1 MLDMLLN
8 RVEVQMAK
16 IDGALKKN
24 QPIVQITREDLRLL
38 RNANKETKQAVEKSC
53 YYGGY
58 HFFWILGLFLRGRKF
73 PTGTL
78 D

>member
-1 MLDMLLN
+1 MLLN

-38 RNANKETKQAVEKSC
+38 RNANKETKQAV
-53 YYGGY
+53 
-58 HFFWILGLFLRGRKF
+58 
-73 PTGTL
+73 
-78 D
+78 